1 MAYALHRVALQ
12 TPIGSVLIE
21 GDSAAVHAIGIG
33 AVSANVGT
41 DTVPADSP
49 VGIAALQLSEYFA
62 GRRRDF
68 TIPLAPLASERGM
81 ALRHGI
87 VAIPYGQTLTYGAL
101 AKALGSAPRA
111 VGQACRRNPLP
122 IIVPCHRVTSSA
134 GPEFYSGGDGPDTKA
149 WLIAHEARM
158 ETDR

>member
-1 MAYALHRVALQ
+1 MTYALHRVALQ

-21 GDSAAVHAIGIG
+21 GDSAVVQAIRIG
-33 AVSANVGT
+33 TVDASVGD
-41 DTVPADSP
+41 DTAPADSP
-49 VGIAALQLSEYFA
+49 VSIAAQQLSQYFA

-68 TIPLAPLASERGM
+68 TIPLAPLTSERGM
-81 ALRHGI
+81 AMRREMI
-87 VAIPYGQTLTYGAL
+87 AIPYGQTLTYGAL
-101 AKALGSAPRA
+101 AKAMGSAPRA

-134 GPEFYSGGDGPDTKA
+134 GPEFYSAGDGPDTKA

-158 ETDR
+158 ETNR